1 MFIVVQKA
9 KNPSNGGHLS
19 LSPSVR
25 FENMKYVN
33 VNAITLPPM
42 VPTKQPNSVKY
53 TTNVCFVFR
62 VAWFENQILFFF
74 FVFQINYRQFRIGTI
89 ITKFLLMGHLPVLKC
104 LIRAVSLN
112 MRPPSWM
119 CSCSFTLTTS

>member
-74 FVFQINYRQFRIGTI
+74 FCISNQLQTISNWNDNNKILING
-89 ITKFLLMGHLPVLKC
+89 
-104 LIRAVSLN
+104 
-112 MRPPSWM
+112 
-119 CSCSFTLTTS
+119 SFTGSQMFDKSSQPQYASTFLNV

>member
-33 VNAITLPPM
+33 VNAITCLLWCL
-42 VPTKQPNSVKY
+42 QN
-53 TTNVCFVFR
+53 
-62 VAWFENQILFFF
+62 NQILLSTRQMCVSF
-74 FVFQINYRQFRIGTI
+74 FVLPDLK
-89 ITKFLLMGHLPVLKC
+89 TKF
-104 LIRAVSLN
+104 
-112 MRPPSWM
+112 
-119 CSCSFTLTTS
+119 CSFFLYFKSTTDNFELER